1 MPQFNPEWFASQLFW
16 LVVTFVG
23 LYLLMS
29 RIALPRMAQIMEERQ
44 DKIEDDLAKAEK
56 LKSEAEE
63 VYQAYEQQLAEAR
76 QQAQKT
82 LKETGEKLDQES
94 RERHEAFTQEL
105 NQQIADAETRIDSA
119 KQEALNNLQSVAGE
133 VAQDASAK
141 LLGQKVAKEKAEKA
155 VEQAM
160 KAQSEGGQA

>member
-82 LKETGEKLDQES
+82 LKETSEKLDQES

-105 NQQIADAETRIDSA
+105 NQQIADAEQRIESA

-133 VAQDASAK
+133 VAQDASQK
-141 LLGQKVAKEKAEKA
+141 LLGEKVAKDKADKA
-155 VEQAM
+155 VKQAM
-160 KAQSEGGQA
+160 KAESEGGQA

>member
-16 LVVTFVG
+16 LLVSFVI

-56 LKSEAEE
+56 LKTEAEQ

-76 QQAQKT
+76 QQAQKV
-82 LKETGEKLDQES
+82 LKDTSDQLDKEQ
-94 RERHEAFTQEL
+94 RERHEAFTKEL
-105 NQQIADAETRIDSA
+105 NQKVADAETRIDNA
-119 KQEALNNLQSVAGE
+119 KQQALDNLQAVAGE
-133 VAQDASAK
+133 VAQEATGK
-141 LLGQKVAKEKAEKA
+141 LLGSQVPR
-155 VEQAM
+155 EQADQAVKQAM
-160 KAQSEGGQA
+160 QRTGEGGQA

>member
-141 LLGQKVAKEKAEKA
+141 LLGDKVAKSKADQA
-155 VEQAM
+155 VKQAM